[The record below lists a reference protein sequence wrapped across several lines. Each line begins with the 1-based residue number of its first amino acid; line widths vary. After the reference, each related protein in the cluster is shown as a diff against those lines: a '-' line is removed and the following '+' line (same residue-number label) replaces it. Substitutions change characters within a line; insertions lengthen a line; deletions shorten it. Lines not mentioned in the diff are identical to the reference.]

1 MSKAHHKKEPMREAT
16 REDAAELAQKLNLN
30 RELVWKIIEGKR
42 ASNLTELA
50 LAIQATFAIPEPSPR

>member
-1 MSKAHHKKEPMREAT
+1 MSNPHHNEKSMKEAT

-50 LAIQATFAIPEPSPR
+50 LAIQATFAVPETSPR